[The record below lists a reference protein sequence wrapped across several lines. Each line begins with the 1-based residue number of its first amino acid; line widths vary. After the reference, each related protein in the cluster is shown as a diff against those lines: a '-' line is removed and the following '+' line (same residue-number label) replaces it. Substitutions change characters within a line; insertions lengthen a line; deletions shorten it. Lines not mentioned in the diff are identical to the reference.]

1 MGSNPN
7 QYPYCEFPQDLYN
20 QSNEPTSVPHLAKFM
35 AIRIALLEQII
46 RIRSPHS
53 TSSAIL
59 QQLISKLGAN
69 TNIQSPQRIIARGVH
84 TLIAIQYYIDLNSS
98 LIFCLFCHSSQ
109 SIIDVINGASIHQCI
124 LPQLIQCSKSMRFG
138 SGYSV

>member
-7 QYPYCEFPQDLYN
+7 QYPYCEFLQDLYN

-35 AIRIALLEQII
+35 AIRIASLEQII
-46 RIRSPHS
+46 RIRSPN
-53 TSSAIL
+53 SSVIL
-59 QQLISKLGAN
+59 QQLISKLVEN
-69 TNIQSPQRIIARGVH
+69 TNILVQSPQRIITRGVH

-109 SIIDVINGASIHQCI
+109 SIIDVINGVSVHQCI

-138 SGYSV
+138 PV